1 LIEAWPA
8 PPVEPCVTIALALAA
23 VKGVELIKEY
33 SCSVL
38 DQNSAAGRTAT
49 GEPSRG
55 TAADAP
61 AGPSKL
67 QLRAARAAAALR
79 SVLEETCA
87 AAAVGEE
94 ERLRVAAQESA
105 RAGMKD
111 KTAPAR
117 RGLPA
122 RTPGAILLVE
132 ECAL

>member
-1 LIEAWPA
+1 
-8 PPVEPCVTIALALAA
+8 VAA
-23 VKGVELIKEY
+23 AKGVELIKEY

-67 QLRAARAAAALR
+67 QLRAARSPAALRWDREEPSAAAA
-79 SVLEETCA
+79 A
-87 AAAVGEE
+87 GEE

-105 RAGMKD
+105 HAGMKD

-117 RGLPA
+117 RGLSA
-122 RTPGAILLVE
+122 RNAWCHLAPRGVRLVKGQRS
-132 ECAL
+132 